1 MHPSILRTAAALA
14 SAFLLTGT
22 TPALA
27 QTEGSPVIL
36 SEHSQADMFTLVY
49 EYAFGSPHSSKERTC
64 TAVGPT
70 DAIGNLP
77 ADVLA
82 EMNARIPADGADW
95 LGFVDFNPCFE
106 IEQNKGILNG
116 EKATFTRM
124 IDTGPPDIDTGHD
137 DVHMF
142 KLRRYC
148 GNGCGSYDWMTV
160 YVEPEGYVLIWG
172 YPRMGAGGELIYET
186 VE

>member
-1 MHPSILRTAAALA
+1 MYRSTLRATAAIAT
-14 SAFLLTGT
+14 AFLFSGAS
-22 TPALA
+22 PVLA
-27 QTEGSPVIL
+27 QTEDSPVIL

-77 ADVLA
+77 AHVID
-82 EMNARIPADGADW
+82 EMNERIPPDGADW

-106 IEQNKGILNG
+106 IEQNKGVLNG

-124 IDTGPPDIDTGHD
+124 IDTGPPDIDTGHH

-142 KLRRYC
+142 NLRRYC
-148 GNGCGSYDWMTV
+148 GNGCGSFDWMTV

-172 YPRMGAGGELIYET
+172 YPRHGAGGELVYET